1 MPGFVRDHIR
11 PLAGSTGLHVLLI
24 ALIAATAWRWSSSRP
39 PVPMAIEGV
48 AVDERSLPK
57 DLRGS
62 RPKPAQEEP
71 APAPAVATPPPPPD
85 EAVER
90 EREAEAERERAAEAA
105 REQAALEARQA
116 EEAERMRQQKLA
128 AEEAERK
135 AAAEEAERKAAAE
148 EAARKAAA
156 EEAQRRKAA
165 EAEKRKAAEEAARRR
180 EAAEQQ
186 ARVSDLQR
194 RIEAEEAEEASMA
207 ASGVVD
213 EYRAALEQAIER
225 NWIRPPSAQPG
236 LECTLYVTQAPGGTV
251 LDVRLG
257 ACNGDAAVRES
268 ITNACFRASPL
279 PPPAD
284 PRAFARRLEIVFR
297 PTE

>member
-1 MPGFVRDHIR
+1 MPGFVREHIR
-11 PLAGSTGLHVLLI
+11 PLAGAAGLHLLLF
-24 ALIAATAWRWSSSRP
+24 ALIVATAWRWSSSHP

-57 DLRGS
+57 DLRGPH
-62 RPKPAQEEP
+62 PKPAPEAP
-71 APAPAVATPPPPPD
+71 APAPVPVTPAPPPD
-85 EAVER
+85 AVVER
-90 EREAEAERERAAEAA
+90 EREAAAERERAAEAA
-105 REQAALEARQA
+105 REKAALETRQA
-116 EEAERMRQQKLA
+116 QEAERARQQKL
-128 AEEAERK
+128 
-135 AAAEEAERKAAAE
+135 AAE

-156 EEAQRRKAA
+156 EEA
-165 EAEKRKAAEEAARRR
+165 KRKAAAEESARKAAAEAQRRKDAEAERRKAEEDVARRQ
-180 EAAEQQ
+180 EADEQQ
-186 ARVSDLQR
+186 ARETDLQR
-194 RIEAEEAEEASMA
+194 RIEAEETEAASIA

-213 EYRAALEQAIER
+213 QYRAELEQAIER
-225 NWIRPPSAQPG
+225 RWIRSPSAQPG

-257 ACNGDAAVRES
+257 SCNGDAAVRES
-268 ITNACFRASPL
+268 VTNAVFRASPL